1 MTLEGVVLN
10 AAGICRTIP
19 HRAPFLLVD
28 RILELVPEERILG
41 ALDIRAEAPWLAG
54 HFPAYAVMPGVLII
68 EALAQ
73 TAAVLMMHEKSLP
86 DRFPF
91 FAGIDRARFR
101 TPVVPGDTLHLDL
114 TVAQQRPDSCKLHG
128 MARVG
133 DKTAAEAEIFA
144 VLRATG

>member
-1 MTLEGVVLN
+1 
-10 AAGICRTIP
+10 
-19 HRAPFLLVD
+19 
-28 RILELVPEERILG
+28 
-41 ALDIRAEAPWLAG
+41 
-54 HFPAYAVMPGVLII
+54 
-68 EALAQ
+68 
-73 TAAVLMMHEKSLP
+73 MMHEKSLP
-86 DRFPF
+86 DRVPF